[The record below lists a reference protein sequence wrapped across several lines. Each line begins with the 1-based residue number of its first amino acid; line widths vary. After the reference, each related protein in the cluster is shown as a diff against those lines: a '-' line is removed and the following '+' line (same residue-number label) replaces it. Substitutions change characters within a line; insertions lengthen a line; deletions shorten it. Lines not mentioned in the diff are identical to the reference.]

1 MRPPLFSVGVTT
13 YDRED
18 LLRETVQSI
27 LAQRY
32 TDFEVII
39 GNDNPRRLITQDFLG
54 AQDSRVRILNHP
66 KNLGEIGNM
75 NALLEASRGR
85 YFTWLADDD
94 VYAPTFFEAVKHTL
108 ERFPNA
114 PCVFTSSTRNRV
126 LFEKPVAGWGHRCY
140 TGKEFL
146 DAYLSRAVHV
156 IGCYGVFEVGALRDF
171 GGMQRLGTGFS
182 PYSDN
187 LLAIRAGSLSRVVH
201 IDSPL
206 IFYRAHDGSPS
217 HSSSDVSAYFT
228 AQRDLLHEAGKVLPY
243 RESRW
248 LLLRWCL
255 IDLANVVSRGDG
267 SKFQK
272 VLSFWQW
279 ASLHLQDLPSALRGV
294 LLTVKLSKRACG
306 L

>member
-27 LAQRY
+27 LAQRD

-39 GNDNPRRLITQDFLG
+39 GNDNPRRVITQDFLG
-54 AQDSRVRILNHP
+54 VQDSRVRIVNHRQ
-66 KNLGEIGNM
+66 NLGEHRNM
-75 NALLEASRGR
+75 NALLAMGRGR

-94 VYAPTFFEAVKHTL
+94 LYAPMFL
-108 ERFPNA
+108 ERVA
-114 PCVFTSSTRNRV
+114 SSILGEVSCVFSSSTGNRK
-126 LFEKPVAGWGHRCY
+126 LFDETCLRTHWGNRFY
-140 TGKEFL
+140 DGRDFL
-146 DAYLSRAVHV
+146 DAYLSRAIRV
-156 IGCYGVFEVGALRDF
+156 IGCYGVFERQALLAL

-187 LLAIRAGSLSRVVH
+187 LLAIRAGTLDRVVH
-201 IDSPL
+201 IDAPL

-279 ASLHLQDLPSALRGV
+279 ASLHLQDRPSALRGV